1 MRQKL
6 LSLYNPISEV
16 TSYHFSHV
24 LFIRSKFLGPAA
36 LQGKGLHKGVTV
48 RDKEAGFHRS
58 VGSQGSMH
66 LDQGESLK
74 ISPFP
79 LSSTALIQAFKTTFK
94 NSFTH

>member
-66 LDQGESLK
+66 LDRGSLSK
-74 ISPFP
+74 FHPFP
-79 LSSTALIQAFKTTFK
+79 
-94 NSFTH
+94 